1 MCCFVIFLIV
11 LALSLV
17 SALPYHGAD
26 FSSLLLLESTTDT
39 QYAPWPTA
47 PFQPFEQ
54 ILYDYGVD
62 LARIRVWTS
71 GTYDLTYS
79 LELAKRAKAVGM
91 DLLID
96 LHYDDTWADPGHQA
110 IPSSWPTDL
119 DGLVSQ
125 VYNYTYE
132 LVQAFNA
139 QGTPVQ
145 FIQIGNEI
153 NDGLLWPT
161 GQISVNGF
169 TGVSRLLHAGALAV
183 RTASPSTKNVI
194 HLANGWDQASISWFY
209 TGIFNKSETGEGLE
223 CGLTH
228 SDVDVMGFSFYPF
241 YGTSATL
248 SNLRSS
254 MDYVV
259 STYDKARGI
268 QITGWMTR
276 SYKHLQDIMIVETD
290 WPAVCNTR
298 ATPLSEPTIP
308 VNSEG
313 QIIWVEDISA
323 VLNNMNIDCG
333 DKALGIVYWEPGWIG
348 NAALGS
354 PCADSLLVTSDGV
367 ARQSMTLF
375 SDIPFE

>member
-1 MCCFVIFLIV
+1 MLRELQFNSSRFVRFPLFKYNNNY
-11 LALSLV
+11 V
-17 SALPYHGAD
+17 SVC
-26 FSSLLLLESTTDT
+26 
-39 QYAPWPTA
+39 
-47 PFQPFEQ
+47 
-54 ILYDYGVD
+54 GV
-62 LARIRVWTS
+62 VNN
-71 GTYDLTYS
+71 
-79 LELAKRAKAVGM
+79 
-91 DLLID
+91 
-96 LHYDDTWADPGHQA
+96 
-110 IPSSWPTDL
+110 L
-119 DGLVSQ
+119 D
-125 VYNYTYE
+125 NTRM
-132 LVQAFNA
+132 
-139 QGTPVQ
+139 
-145 FIQIGNEI
+145 QIGNEI

-209 TGIFNKSETGEGLE
+209 TGIFNKSETGEGLG

-259 STYDKARGI
+259 STYDKVRGI

-290 WPAVCNTR
+290 WPVVCNTE

-308 VNSEG
+308 VNTEG

-354 PCADSLLVTSDGV
+354 ACAVRSFLPLKPCKLSDH
-367 ARQSMTLF
+367 LF
-375 SDIPFE
+375 MSGP